1 MNNRKKIACV
11 IANCRCIK
19 RVTFT
24 GGYLTVEDAPY
35 HTPLGAAFLQ
45 AGEEMGYDI
54 VDVNGEQQTGFA
66 FYQFTMRRGSRCSTA
81 KAFLRPIRLR
91 KNLHV
96 SLQSHVLRIVVDP
109 QTKRAVGV
117 EFIKENGQ
125 PQIAYAKREVI
136 LSAGAIGSPHILLNS
151 GIGPRKHLE
160 DVGVTVTHDLPGV
173 GQNLQDHVAI
183 GGLAFTINKA
193 AGIVANRMINFN
205 SALRYALSEEGPLT
219 SSIGLEVVAFLNTK
233 YANKSDDW
241 PDMNFLM
248 TSASIFSDQQ
258 VKLAHGLKP
267 EFYQDMYSELQDK
280 DAFSILPMILRPK
293 SRGFIKLRSSH
304 PLDYPLLFHNYLTHP
319 EDIAV
324 MREGVKLAIAT
335 AETQALKE
343 FGAQFHDKPLPNC
356 RHLPRYTDEY
366 WECVIKQYTMT
377 IYHMSGTC
385 KMGPKS
391 DPMAVVNHKL
401 QVHGIKGLR
410 VIDASIMPTVTS
422 GNTNAPT
429 IMIGE
434 KGSDFV
440 KGLWLREEMYR
451 NGRYKRKINE
461 TKTNS
466 K

>member
-1 MNNRKKIACV
+1 M
-11 IANCRCIK
+11 
-19 RVTFT
+19 
-24 GGYLTVEDAPY
+24 EDAPY

-54 VDVNGEQQTGFA
+54 VDVNGDQQTGFA

-96 SLQSHVLRIVVDP
+96 SLQSHVTRILVDP
-109 QTKRAVGV
+109 ITKRATGV
-117 EFIKENGQ
+117 EFYKEGGPIQ
-125 PQIAYAKREVI
+125 HVYAKREVI

-160 DVGVTVTHDLPGV
+160 HVGVPVVHDLPGV
-173 GQNLQDHVAI
+173 GQNLQDHVAV
-183 GGLAFTINKA
+183 GGLAFTITKP
-193 AGIVANRMINFN
+193 AGIVASRMINLN
-205 SALRYALSEEGPLT
+205 SAVRYALAEKGPLT
-219 SSIGLEVVAFLNTK
+219 SSIGLEVVAFINTK
-233 YANKSDDW
+233 YANRSDDW

-248 TSASIFSDQQ
+248 TSASMFSDQS
-258 VKLAHGLKP
+258 VKTAHGLKP
-267 EFYQDMYSELQDK
+267 EFYNDMYGELLNK

-293 SRGFIKLRSSH
+293 SRGFIKLRSRN

-343 FGAQFHDKPLPNC
+343 FGSQFHNKPLPNC
-356 RHLPRYTDEY
+356 RHLPIYTDEY
-366 WECVIKQYTMT
+366 WECAIKQYTMT

-385 KMGPKS
+385 KMAPNT
-391 DPMAVVNHKL
+391 DPMAVVNHRL
-401 QVHGIKGLR
+401 EVHGIKGLR

-429 IMIGE
+429 IMIAE
-434 KGSDFV
+434 KGADLV
-440 KGLWLREEMYR
+440 KALWLREKIFQS
-451 NGRYKRKINE
+451 GRIKRKTNE
-461 TKTNS
+461 TKEAGR
-466 K
+466 